1 MTEQRRLN
9 VAQAAEFTGL
19 SKSTLNKYRLTGA
32 GPRYFQL
39 GRRVIYDTAE
49 LTAWMDARR
58 RRSTSEIAAA

>member
-1 MTEQRRLN
+1 VTEQRRLN